1 MNFYIAHILGSSLDK
16 INLYNVTDKNSSKK
30 ILNSISDLEKI
41 NDAESLLVLL
51 PSTEVTSYEF
61 NKNESLSGQI
71 NIANFI
77 SDVDTN
83 FIDPVSDSE
92 YFLINNAAYV
102 VNKSFL
108 NNLNQHLSNL
118 SFKVCVTPEYLINLD
133 NNSDAITEID
143 NKFIFSYKNNTG
155 FTVTKENLEQYLD
168 IVINHNPNFE
178 AKIFSSNEELK
189 KRFKSDNKNYEFNF
203 TDVNKDV
210 VSLLPNFFK
219 INMSL
224 GFIIKKM
231 KFSSM
236 QLAATALTLLFLI
249 VSPNYLI
256 QKNIQNT
263 KSYNQAILKIFNAIS
278 PDINRVVAPKNQIDQ
293 ILKNTP
299 VENQATIDLPN
310 LDLFFKYG
318 EKYISDI
325 SIDVTNSSAK
335 VKISS
340 MPSLQFNILKTGVE
354 KLNISILDSSLEI
367 KDGSVSGVLTLRSRL
382 RLR

>member
-1 MNFYIAHILGSSLDK
+1 MNFYIAHILDSSLDK

-51 PSTEVTSYEF
+51 PSSEVTSYEF
-61 NKNESLSGQI
+61 KKNESLSEQI

-83 FIDPVSDSE
+83 FIDSVSDNE
-92 YFLINNAAYV
+92 YFLNNNAAYV

-108 NNLNQHLSNL
+108 TNLNQYLSNL
-118 SFKVCVTPEYLINLD
+118 SFKVCVAPEYLIN
-133 NNSDAITEID
+133 SDKSSDVISEID
-143 NKFIFSYKNNTG
+143 NKFIFSYKNNSG
-155 FTVTKENLEQYLD
+155 FGVTKENLKQYLD
-168 IVINHNPNFE
+168 IVINYNPDYE
-178 AKIFSSNEELK
+178 PKIFSSNEELK

-210 VSLLPNFFK
+210 VSSLPNFFK

-236 QLAATALTLLFLI
+236 QLAVTALTLLFLI
-249 VSPNYLI
+249 VSPNYLV

-367 KDGSVSGVLTLRSRL
+367 KDGSVSGVLTLRYQNV
-382 RLR
+382 

>member
-1 MNFYIAHILGSSLDK
+1 MNFYIAHILDSSLDK

-30 ILNSISDLEKI
+30 VLNSISDLEKI

-61 NKNESLSGQI
+61 NKNESLSEQI

-83 FIDPVSDSE
+83 FIDSVSDSE

-108 NNLNQHLSNL
+108 TNLNQHLSNL

-133 NNSDAITEID
+133 NSSDAITEID

-189 KRFKSDNKNYEFNF
+189 KRFKSVNDNYEFNF
-203 TDVNKDV
+203 ADVNKDV
-210 VSLLPNFFK
+210 VSSLPNFFK

-224 GFIIKKM
+224 GFIISKM
-231 KFSSM
+231 KFTKA
-236 QLAATALTLLFLI
+236 QQAATALTLLFLI
-249 VSPNYLI
+249 ASPSYLI

-263 KSYNQAILKIFNAIS
+263 KSYNQATFEIFTSIS
-278 PDINRVVAPKNQIDQ
+278 TDINRVVAPRNQIDQ
-293 ILKNTP
+293 ILKNIP
-299 VENQATIDLPN
+299 LNNQSNIELPN
-310 LDLFFKYG
+310 LDLFFQYG

-325 SIDVTNSSAK
+325 SIDVTNSLAK

-340 MPSLQFNILKTGVE
+340 MPSLQFNILKTSVE
-354 KLNISILDSSLEI
+354 KLNISILDSNIEI
-367 KDGSVSGVLTLRSRL
+367 KDGSVNGVLTLRYQNV
-382 RLR
+382 

>member
-1 MNFYIAHILGSSLDK
+1 MNFYIAHILDSSLDK
-16 INLYNVTDKNSSKK
+16 INLYNVTDKNSPKK

-51 PSTEVTSYEF
+51 PSSEVTSYEF
-61 NKNESLSGQI
+61 KKNESLSEQI

-83 FIDPVSDSE
+83 FIDSVSDNE
-92 YFLINNAAYV
+92 YFLNNNAAYV

-108 NNLNQHLSNL
+108 TNLNQYLSNL
-118 SFKVCVTPEYLINLD
+118 SFKVCVAPEYLIN
-133 NNSDAITEID
+133 SDKSSDVISEID
-143 NKFIFSYKNNTG
+143 NKFIFSYKNNSG
-155 FTVTKENLEQYLD
+155 FSVTKENLKQYLD
-168 IVINHNPNFE
+168 IVINYNPDYQP
-178 AKIFSSNEELK
+178 KIFSSNEEIK

-210 VSLLPNFFK
+210 VSSLPNFFK

-367 KDGSVSGVLTLRSRL
+367 KDGSVSGVLTLRYQNV
-382 RLR
+382 

>member
-1 MNFYIAHILGSSLDK
+1 MNFYIAHILDSSLDK

-30 ILNSISDLEKI
+30 VLNSISDLEKI

-61 NKNESLSGQI
+61 NKNESLSEQI

-83 FIDPVSDSE
+83 FIDSVSDSE

-108 NNLNQHLSNL
+108 TNLNQHLSNL

-133 NNSDAITEID
+133 NSSDAITEID

-189 KRFKSDNKNYEFNF
+189 KRFKSVNDNYEFNF
-203 TDVNKDV
+203 ADVNKDV
-210 VSLLPNFFK
+210 VSSLPNFFK

-224 GFIIKKM
+224 GFIISKM
-231 KFSSM
+231 KFTKA
-236 QLAATALTLLFLI
+236 QQAATALTLLFLI
-249 VSPNYLI
+249 ASPSYLI

-263 KSYNQAILKIFNAIS
+263 KSYNQATFEIFTSIS
-278 PDINRVVAPKNQIDQ
+278 TDLNRVVAPRNQIDQ
-293 ILKNTP
+293 ILKNIP
-299 VENQATIDLPN
+299 LNNQANIELPN
-310 LDLFFKYG
+310 LDLFFQYG

-340 MPSLQFNILKTGVE
+340 MPSLQFNILKTSVE
-354 KLNISILDSSLEI
+354 KLNISILDSNIEI
-367 KDGSVSGVLTLRSRL
+367 KDGSVNGVLTLRYQNV
-382 RLR
+382 

>member
-1 MNFYIAHILGSSLDK
+1 MNFYIAHILDSSLDK

-61 NKNESLSGQI
+61 NKNESLSEQI

-83 FIDPVSDSE
+83 FIDSVSDSE

-108 NNLNQHLSNL
+108 TNLNQHLSNL

-133 NNSDAITEID
+133 NSSDAITEID

-155 FTVTKENLEQYLD
+155 FTVTKENLDQYLD

-189 KRFKSDNKNYEFNF
+189 KRFKSVNDNYEFNF
-203 TDVNKDV
+203 ADVNKDV
-210 VSLLPNFFK
+210 VSSLPNFFK

-224 GFIIKKM
+224 GFIISKM
-231 KFSSM
+231 KFTKA
-236 QLAATALTLLFLI
+236 QQAATALTLLFLI
-249 VSPNYLI
+249 ASPSYLI

-263 KSYNQAILKIFNAIS
+263 KSYNQATFEIFTSIS
-278 PDINRVVAPKNQIDQ
+278 TDLNRVVAPRNQIDQ
-293 ILKNTP
+293 ILKNIP
-299 VENQATIDLPN
+299 LNNQPNIELPN
-310 LDLFFKYG
+310 LDLFFQYG
-318 EKYISDI
+318 EKYISNI
-325 SIDVTNSSAK
+325 SIDVTNSLAK

-340 MPSLQFNILKTGVE
+340 MPSLQFNILKTSVE
-354 KLNISILDSSLEI
+354 KLNISILDSNIEI
-367 KDGSVSGVLTLRSRL
+367 KDGSVNGVLTLRYQNV
-382 RLR
+382 

>member
-1 MNFYIAHILGSSLDK
+1 MNFYIAHILDSSLDK

-61 NKNESLSGQI
+61 NKNESLSEQI

-83 FIDPVSDSE
+83 FIDSVSDNE
-92 YFLINNAAYV
+92 YFLNNNAAYV

-108 NNLNQHLSNL
+108 TNLNQYLSNL
-118 SFKVCVTPEYLINLD
+118 SFKVCVAPEYLIN
-133 NNSDAITEID
+133 SDKSSDVISEID
-143 NKFIFSYKNNTG
+143 NKFIFSYKNNSG
-155 FTVTKENLEQYLD
+155 FSVTKENLKQYLD
-168 IVINHNPNFE
+168 IVINYNPDYE
-178 AKIFSSNEELK
+178 PKIFSSNEELK

-210 VSLLPNFFK
+210 VSSLPNFFK

-367 KDGSVSGVLTLRSRL
+367 KDGSVSGVLTLRYQNV
-382 RLR
+382 

>member
-1 MNFYIAHILGSSLDK
+1 MNFYIAHILDSSLDK
-16 INLYNVTDKNSSKK
+16 INLYNVTDKNNSKK

-51 PSTEVTSYEF
+51 PSSEVTSYEF
-61 NKNESLSGQI
+61 KKNESLSEQI

-83 FIDPVSDSE
+83 FIDSVSDNE
-92 YFLINNAAYV
+92 YFLNNNAAYV

-108 NNLNQHLSNL
+108 TNLNQYLSNL
-118 SFKVCVTPEYLINLD
+118 SFRVCVAPEYLIN
-133 NNSDAITEID
+133 SDKSSDVISEID
-143 NKFIFSYKNNTG
+143 NKFIFSYKNNSG
-155 FTVTKENLEQYLD
+155 FSVTKENLKQYLD
-168 IVINHNPNFE
+168 IVINYNPDYE
-178 AKIFSSNEELK
+178 PKIFSSNEELK

-210 VSLLPNFFK
+210 VSSLPNFFK

-293 ILKNTP
+293 ILKNTT
-299 VENQATIDLPN
+299 VENQATIELPN

-354 KLNISILDSSLEI
+354 KLNISILDTSLEI
-367 KDGSVSGVLTLRSRL
+367 KDGSVSGVLTLRYQNV
-382 RLR
+382 

>member
-1 MNFYIAHILGSSLDK
+1 MNFYIAHILDSSLDK
-16 INLYNVTDKNSSKK
+16 INLYNVTDKNSPKK

-51 PSTEVTSYEF
+51 PSSEVTSYEF
-61 NKNESLSGQI
+61 KKNESLSEQI

-83 FIDPVSDSE
+83 FIDSVSDNE
-92 YFLINNAAYV
+92 YFLNNNAAYV

-108 NNLNQHLSNL
+108 TNLNQYLSNL
-118 SFKVCVTPEYLINLD
+118 SFKVCVAPEYLIN
-133 NNSDAITEID
+133 SDKSSDVISEID
-143 NKFIFSYKNNTG
+143 NKFIFSYKNNSG
-155 FTVTKENLEQYLD
+155 FSVTKENLKQYLD
-168 IVINHNPNFE
+168 IVINYNPDYE
-178 AKIFSSNEELK
+178 PKIFSSNEELK

-210 VSLLPNFFK
+210 VSSLPNFFK

-249 VSPNYLI
+249 VSPSYLI

-367 KDGSVSGVLTLRSRL
+367 KDGSVSGVLTLRYQNV
-382 RLR
+382 

>member
-1 MNFYIAHILGSSLDK
+1 MNFYIAHILDSSLDK

-30 ILNSISDLEKI
+30 VLNSISDLEKI

-61 NKNESLSGQI
+61 NKNESLSEQI

-83 FIDPVSDSE
+83 FIDSVSDSE

-108 NNLNQHLSNL
+108 TNLNQHLSNL

-133 NNSDAITEID
+133 NSSDAITEID

-189 KRFKSDNKNYEFNF
+189 KRFKSVNDSYEFNF
-203 TDVNKDV
+203 ADVNKDV
-210 VSLLPNFFK
+210 VSSLPNFFK

-224 GFIIKKM
+224 GFIINKM
-231 KFSSM
+231 KFTKA
-236 QLAATALTLLFLI
+236 QQAATALTLLFLI
-249 VSPNYLI
+249 ASPSYLI

-263 KSYNQAILKIFNAIS
+263 KSYNQATFEIFTSIS
-278 PDINRVVAPKNQIDQ
+278 TDINRVVAPRNQIDQ
-293 ILKNTP
+293 ILKNIP
-299 VENQATIDLPN
+299 LNNQANIELPN
-310 LDLFFKYG
+310 LDLFFQYG

-325 SIDVTNSSAK
+325 SIDVTNTLAK

-340 MPSLQFNILKTGVE
+340 MPSLQFNILKTSIE
-354 KLNISILDSSLEI
+354 KLNISILDSNIEI
-367 KDGSVSGVLTLRSRL
+367 KDGSVNGVLTLRYQNV
-382 RLR
+382 

>member
-1 MNFYIAHILGSSLDK
+1 MNFYIAHILDSSLDK

-30 ILNSISDLEKI
+30 VLNSISDLEKI

-61 NKNESLSGQI
+61 NKNESLSEQI

-83 FIDPVSDSE
+83 FIDSVSDSE

-108 NNLNQHLSNL
+108 TNLNQHLSNL

-133 NNSDAITEID
+133 NSSDAITEID

-189 KRFKSDNKNYEFNF
+189 KRFKSVNDNYEFNF
-203 TDVNKDV
+203 ADVNKDV
-210 VSLLPNFFK
+210 VSSLPNFFK

-224 GFIIKKM
+224 GFIIRKM
-231 KFSSM
+231 KFTKV
-236 QLAATALTLLFLI
+236 QQAATALTLLFLI
-249 VSPNYLI
+249 ASPSYLI

-263 KSYNQAILKIFNAIS
+263 KSYNQATYEIFTSIS
-278 PDINRVVAPKNQIDQ
+278 TDLNRVVAPRNQIDQ
-293 ILKNTP
+293 ILKNIP
-299 VENQATIDLPN
+299 LNNQANIELPN
-310 LDLFFKYG
+310 LDLFFQYG

-340 MPSLQFNILKTGVE
+340 MPSLQFNILKTSVE
-354 KLNISILDSSLEI
+354 KLNISILDSNIEI
-367 KDGSVSGVLTLRSRL
+367 KDGSVNGVLTLRYQNV
-382 RLR
+382 

>member
-1 MNFYIAHILGSSLDK
+1 MNFYIAHILDSSLDK

-30 ILNSISDLEKI
+30 VLNSISDLEKI

-61 NKNESLSGQI
+61 NKNESLSEQI

-83 FIDPVSDSE
+83 FIDSVSDSE

-102 VNKSFL
+102 VNKNFL
-108 NNLNQHLSNL
+108 TTLNHHLSNL
-118 SFKVCVTPEYLINLD
+118 NFKVCVTPEYLINWD
-133 NNSDAITEID
+133 TSSDAITEID

-189 KRFKSDNKNYEFNF
+189 KKFKSVNDNYEFNF
-203 TDVNKDV
+203 ADVNKDV
-210 VSLLPNFFK
+210 VSSLPNFFK

-224 GFIIKKM
+224 GFIISKM
-231 KFSSM
+231 KFTKA
-236 QLAATALTLLFLI
+236 QQAATALTLLFLI
-249 VSPNYLI
+249 ASPSYLI
-256 QKNIQNT
+256 HKNIQNT
-263 KSYNQAILKIFNAIS
+263 KSYNQATFEIFTSIS
-278 PDINRVVAPKNQIDQ
+278 TDINRVVAPRNQIDQ
-293 ILKNTP
+293 ILKNIP
-299 VENQATIDLPN
+299 LNNQANIELPN

-335 VKISS
+335 VKINS
-340 MPSLQFNILKTGVE
+340 MPSFQFNILKTSVE
-354 KLNISILDSSLEI
+354 KLNISILENSIEI
-367 KDGSVSGVLTLRSRL
+367 KDGSVNGVLTLRYQNV
-382 RLR
+382 

>member
-1 MNFYIAHILGSSLDK
+1 MNFYIAHILDSSLDK

-61 NKNESLSGQI
+61 NKNESLSEQI

-189 KRFKSDNKNYEFNF
+189 KRFKSVNDNYEFNF
-203 TDVNKDV
+203 ADVNKDV
-210 VSLLPNFFK
+210 VGSLPNFFK

-224 GFIIKKM
+224 GFIISKM
-231 KFSSM
+231 KFTKA
-236 QLAATALTLLFLI
+236 QQAATALSLLFLI
-249 VSPNYLI
+249 ASPSYLI

-263 KSYNQAILKIFNAIS
+263 KSYNQATFEIFTSIS
-278 PDINRVVAPKNQIDQ
+278 TDLNRVVAPRNQIDQ
-293 ILKNTP
+293 ILKNIP
-299 VENQATIDLPN
+299 LNNQANIDLPN
-310 LDLFFKYG
+310 LDLFFQYG

-340 MPSLQFNILKTGVE
+340 MPSLQFNILKTSVE
-354 KLNISILDSSLEI
+354 KLNISILDSNIEI
-367 KDGSVSGVLTLRSRL
+367 KDGSVNGVLTLRYQNV
-382 RLR
+382 

>member
-1 MNFYIAHILGSSLDK
+1 MNFYIAHILDSSLDK

-30 ILNSISDLEKI
+30 VLNSISDLEKI

-61 NKNESLSGQI
+61 NKNESLSEQI

-83 FIDPVSDSE
+83 FIDSVSDSE

-108 NNLNQHLSNL
+108 TNLNQHLSNL

-133 NNSDAITEID
+133 NSSDAITEID

-189 KRFKSDNKNYEFNF
+189 KRFKSVNDNYEFNF
-203 TDVNKDV
+203 ADVNKDV
-210 VSLLPNFFK
+210 VSSLPNFFK

-224 GFIIKKM
+224 GFIISKM
-231 KFSSM
+231 KFTKV
-236 QLAATALTLLFLI
+236 QQAATALALLFLI
-249 VSPNYLI
+249 ASPSYLI

-263 KSYNQAILKIFNAIS
+263 KSYNQATFEIFTSIS
-278 PDINRVVAPKNQIDQ
+278 TDINRVVAPRNQIDQ
-293 ILKNTP
+293 ILKNIP
-299 VENQATIDLPN
+299 LNNQANIELPN
-310 LDLFFKYG
+310 LDLFFQYG

-325 SIDVTNSSAK
+325 SIDVTNSLAK

-340 MPSLQFNILKTGVE
+340 MPSLQFNILKTSVE
-354 KLNISILDSSLEI
+354 KLNISILDSNIEI
-367 KDGSVSGVLTLRSRL
+367 KDGSVNGVLTLRYQNV
-382 RLR
+382 

>member
-1 MNFYIAHILGSSLDK
+1 MNFYIAHILVSSLDK

-30 ILNSISDLEKI
+30 VLNSISDLEKI

-61 NKNESLSGQI
+61 NKNESLSEQI

-83 FIDPVSDSE
+83 FIDSVSDSE

-108 NNLNQHLSNL
+108 TNLNQHLSNL

-133 NNSDAITEID
+133 NSSDAITEID

-189 KRFKSDNKNYEFNF
+189 KRFKSVNDNYEFNF
-203 TDVNKDV
+203 ADVNKDV
-210 VSLLPNFFK
+210 VSSLPNFFK

-224 GFIIKKM
+224 GFIISKM
-231 KFSSM
+231 KFTKA
-236 QLAATALTLLFLI
+236 QQAATALTLLFLI
-249 VSPNYLI
+249 ASPSYLI

-263 KSYNQAILKIFNAIS
+263 KSYNQATFEIFTSIS
-278 PDINRVVAPKNQIDQ
+278 TDINRVVAPRNQIDQ
-293 ILKNTP
+293 ILKNIP
-299 VENQATIDLPN
+299 LNNQANIELPN
-310 LDLFFKYG
+310 LDLFFQYG

-325 SIDVTNSSAK
+325 SIDVTNSLAK

-340 MPSLQFNILKTGVE
+340 MPSLQFNILKTSVE
-354 KLNISILDSSLEI
+354 KLNISILDSNIEI
-367 KDGSVSGVLTLRSRL
+367 KDGSVNGVLTLRYQNV
-382 RLR
+382 

>member
-1 MNFYIAHILGSSLDK
+1 MNFYIAHILDSSLDK

-30 ILNSISDLEKI
+30 VLNSISDLEKI

-61 NKNESLSGQI
+61 NKNESLSEQI

-83 FIDPVSDSE
+83 FIDSVSDSE

-108 NNLNQHLSNL
+108 TNLNQHLSNL

-133 NNSDAITEID
+133 NSSDAITEID

-189 KRFKSDNKNYEFNF
+189 KRFKSVNDNYEFNF
-203 TDVNKDV
+203 ADVNKDV
-210 VSLLPNFFK
+210 VSSLPNFFK

-224 GFIIKKM
+224 GFIIRKM
-231 KFSSM
+231 KFTKV
-236 QLAATALTLLFLI
+236 QQAATALTLLFLI
-249 VSPNYLI
+249 ASPSYLI

-263 KSYNQAILKIFNAIS
+263 KSYNQATFEIFTSIS
-278 PDINRVVAPKNQIDQ
+278 TDINRVVAPRNQIDQ
-293 ILKNTP
+293 ILKNIP
-299 VENQATIDLPN
+299 LNNQANIELPN

-325 SIDVTNSSAK
+325 SIDVTNSLAK

-340 MPSLQFNILKTGVE
+340 MPSLQFNILKTSVE
-354 KLNISILDSSLEI
+354 KLNISILDSNIEI
-367 KDGSVSGVLTLRSRL
+367 KDGSVNGVLTLRYQNV
-382 RLR
+382 

>member
-1 MNFYIAHILGSSLDK
+1 MNFYIAHILDSSLDK

-30 ILNSISDLEKI
+30 VLNSISDLEKI

-61 NKNESLSGQI
+61 NKNESLSEQI

-83 FIDPVSDSE
+83 FIDSVSDSE

-108 NNLNQHLSNL
+108 TNLNQHLSNL

-133 NNSDAITEID
+133 NSSDAITEID

-189 KRFKSDNKNYEFNF
+189 KRFKSVNDNYEFNF
-203 TDVNKDV
+203 ADVNKDV
-210 VSLLPNFFK
+210 VSSLPNFFK

-224 GFIIKKM
+224 GFIIRKM
-231 KFSSM
+231 KFTKV
-236 QLAATALTLLFLI
+236 QQAATALTLLFLI
-249 VSPNYLI
+249 ASPSYLI

-263 KSYNQAILKIFNAIS
+263 KSYNQATFEIFTSIS
-278 PDINRVVAPKNQIDQ
+278 TDLNRVVAPRNQIDQ
-293 ILKNTP
+293 ILKNIP
-299 VENQATIDLPN
+299 LNNQSNIELPN
-310 LDLFFKYG
+310 LDLFFQYG
-318 EKYISDI
+318 EKYISNI
-325 SIDVTNSSAK
+325 SIDVTNSLAK

-340 MPSLQFNILKTGVE
+340 MPSLQFNILKTSVE
-354 KLNISILDSSLEI
+354 KLNISILDSNIEI
-367 KDGSVSGVLTLRSRL
+367 KDGSVNGVLTLRYQNV
-382 RLR
+382 

>member
-1 MNFYIAHILGSSLDK
+1 MNFYIAHIVDSSLDK

-30 ILNSISDLEKI
+30 VLNSISDLEKI

-61 NKNESLSGQI
+61 NKNESLSEQI

-83 FIDPVSDSE
+83 FIDSVSDSE

-108 NNLNQHLSNL
+108 TNLNQHLSNL

-133 NNSDAITEID
+133 NSSDTITEID

-189 KRFKSDNKNYEFNF
+189 KRFKSVNDNYEFNF
-203 TDVNKDV
+203 ADVNKDV
-210 VSLLPNFFK
+210 VSSLPNFFK

-224 GFIIKKM
+224 GFIISKM
-231 KFSSM
+231 KFTKV
-236 QLAATALTLLFLI
+236 QQAATALTLLFLI
-249 VSPNYLI
+249 ASPSYLI

-263 KSYNQAILKIFNAIS
+263 KSYNQATFEIFTSIS
-278 PDINRVVAPKNQIDQ
+278 TDINRVVAPRNQIDQ
-293 ILKNTP
+293 ILKNIP
-299 VENQATIDLPN
+299 LNNQPNIELPN
-310 LDLFFKYG
+310 LDLFFQYG

-325 SIDVTNSSAK
+325 SIDVTNSLAK

-340 MPSLQFNILKTGVE
+340 MPSLQFNILKTSVE
-354 KLNISILDSSLEI
+354 KLNISILDSNIEI
-367 KDGSVSGVLTLRSRL
+367 KDGSVNGVLTLRYQNV
-382 RLR
+382 

>member
-1 MNFYIAHILGSSLDK
+1 MNFYIAHILDSSLDK

-30 ILNSISDLEKI
+30 VLNSISDLEKI

-61 NKNESLSGQI
+61 KKNESLSEQI

-83 FIDPVSDSE
+83 FIDSVSDNE

-108 NNLNQHLSNL
+108 TNLNQHLSNL

-133 NNSDAITEID
+133 NSSDVITEID

-168 IVINHNPNFE
+168 IVINHNPDYE
-178 AKIFSSNEELK
+178 PKIFSSNEELK

-210 VSLLPNFFK
+210 VSSLPNFFK

-249 VSPNYLI
+249 ASPSYLI

-263 KSYNQAILKIFNAIS
+263 KSYNQATFEIFTSIS
-278 PDINRVVAPKNQIDQ
+278 TDINRVVAPRNQIDQ

-325 SIDVTNSSAK
+325 SIDVTNSLAK

-340 MPSLQFNILKTGVE
+340 MPSLQFNILKTSVE
-354 KLNISILDSSLEI
+354 KLNISILDSNIEI
-367 KDGSVSGVLTLRSRL
+367 KDGSVNGVLTLRYQNV
-382 RLR
+382 

>member
-1 MNFYIAHILGSSLDK
+1 MNFYIAHILDSSLDK

-30 ILNSISDLEKI
+30 VLNSISDLEKI

-61 NKNESLSGQI
+61 NKNESLSEQI

-77 SDVDTN
+77 SDIDTN

-108 NNLNQHLSNL
+108 TNLNQHLSNL
-118 SFKVCVTPEYLINLD
+118 NFKVCVTPEYLINLD
-133 NNSDAITEID
+133 NSSDAITEID

-189 KRFKSDNKNYEFNF
+189 KRFKSVNDNYEFNF
-203 TDVNKDV
+203 ADVNKDV
-210 VSLLPNFFK
+210 VSSLPNFFK

-224 GFIIKKM
+224 GFIIRKM
-231 KFSSM
+231 KFTKV
-236 QLAATALTLLFLI
+236 QQAATALTLLFLI
-249 VSPNYLI
+249 ASPSYLI

-263 KSYNQAILKIFNAIS
+263 KSYNQATYEIFTSIS
-278 PDINRVVAPKNQIDQ
+278 TDLNRVVAPRNQIDQ
-293 ILKNTP
+293 ILKNIP
-299 VENQATIDLPN
+299 LNNQANIELPN
-310 LDLFFKYG
+310 LDLFFQYG

-340 MPSLQFNILKTGVE
+340 MPSLQFNILKTSVE
-354 KLNISILDSSLEI
+354 KLNISILDSNIEI
-367 KDGSVSGVLTLRSRL
+367 KDGSVNGVLTLRYQNV
-382 RLR
+382 

>member
-1 MNFYIAHILGSSLDK
+1 MNFYIAHILDSSLDK

-51 PSTEVTSYEF
+51 PSSEVTSYEF
-61 NKNESLSGQI
+61 KKNESLSEQI

-83 FIDPVSDSE
+83 FIDSVSDNE
-92 YFLINNAAYV
+92 YFLNNNAAYV

-108 NNLNQHLSNL
+108 TNLNQYLSNL
-118 SFKVCVTPEYLINLD
+118 SFKVCVAPEHLIN
-133 NNSDAITEID
+133 SDKSSDVISEID
-143 NKFIFSYKNNTG
+143 NKFIFSYKNNSG
-155 FTVTKENLEQYLD
+155 FSVTKENLKQYLD
-168 IVINHNPNFE
+168 IVINYNPDYE
-178 AKIFSSNEELK
+178 PKIFSSNEELK

-210 VSLLPNFFK
+210 VSSLPNFFK

-293 ILKNTP
+293 ILKNTT
-299 VENQATIDLPN
+299 VENQATIELPN

-367 KDGSVSGVLTLRSRL
+367 KDGSVSGVLTLRYQNV
-382 RLR
+382 

>member
-1 MNFYIAHILGSSLDK
+1 MNFYIAHILDSSLDK

-61 NKNESLSGQI
+61 NKNESLSEQI

-83 FIDPVSDSE
+83 FIDSVSDSE

-108 NNLNQHLSNL
+108 TNLNQHLSNL
-118 SFKVCVTPEYLINLD
+118 NFKVCVTPEYLINLD
-133 NNSDAITEID
+133 NSSDVITEID
-143 NKFIFSYKNNTG
+143 NKFIFSYKNNSG
-155 FTVTKENLEQYLD
+155 FSVTKENLKQYLD
-168 IVINHNPNFE
+168 IVINYNPDYE
-178 AKIFSSNEELK
+178 PKIFSSNEELK
-189 KRFKSDNKNYEFNF
+189 KRFKSVNDNYEFNF
-203 TDVNKDV
+203 ADVNKDV
-210 VSLLPNFFK
+210 VSSLPNFFK

-224 GFIIKKM
+224 GFIISKM
-231 KFSSM
+231 KFTKA
-236 QLAATALTLLFLI
+236 QQAATALTLLFLI
-249 VSPNYLI
+249 ASPSYLI

-263 KSYNQAILKIFNAIS
+263 KSYNQATFEIFTSIS
-278 PDINRVVAPKNQIDQ
+278 TDLNRVVAPRNQIDQ
-293 ILKNTP
+293 ILKNIP
-299 VENQATIDLPN
+299 LNNQPNIELPN
-310 LDLFFKYG
+310 LDLFFQYG

-325 SIDVTNSSAK
+325 SIDVTNSLAK

-340 MPSLQFNILKTGVE
+340 MPSLQFNILKTSVE
-354 KLNISILDSSLEI
+354 KLNISILDSNIEI
-367 KDGSVSGVLTLRSRL
+367 KDGSVNGVLTLRYQNV
-382 RLR
+382 

>member
-1 MNFYIAHILGSSLDK
+1 MNFYIAHILDSSLDK

-30 ILNSISDLEKI
+30 VLNSISDLEKI

-61 NKNESLSGQI
+61 NKNESLSEQI

-83 FIDPVSDSE
+83 FIDSVSDSE

-102 VNKSFL
+102 VNKNFL
-108 NNLNQHLSNL
+108 TNLNQHLSNL

-133 NNSDAITEID
+133 NSSDAITEID

-189 KRFKSDNKNYEFNF
+189 KRFKSVNDNYEFNF
-203 TDVNKDV
+203 ADVNKDV
-210 VSLLPNFFK
+210 VSSLPNFFK

-224 GFIIKKM
+224 GFIINKM
-231 KFSSM
+231 KFTKV
-236 QLAATALTLLFLI
+236 QQAATALTLLFLI
-249 VSPNYLI
+249 ASPSYLI

-263 KSYNQAILKIFNAIS
+263 KSYNQATFEIFTSIS
-278 PDINRVVAPKNQIDQ
+278 TDINRVVAPRNQIDQ
-293 ILKNTP
+293 ILKNIP
-299 VENQATIDLPN
+299 LNNQANIGLPN
-310 LDLFFKYG
+310 LDLFFQYG

-340 MPSLQFNILKTGVE
+340 MPSLQFNILKTSVE
-354 KLNISILDSSLEI
+354 KLNISILDSNIEI
-367 KDGSVSGVLTLRSRL
+367 KDGSVNGVLTLRYQNV
-382 RLR
+382 

>member
-1 MNFYIAHILGSSLDK
+1 MNFYIAHILDSSLDK

-30 ILNSISDLEKI
+30 VLNSISDLEKI

-61 NKNESLSGQI
+61 NKNESLSEQI

-83 FIDPVSDSE
+83 FIDSVSDSE

-108 NNLNQHLSNL
+108 TNLNQHLSNL

-133 NNSDAITEID
+133 NSSDTITEID

-189 KRFKSDNKNYEFNF
+189 KRFKSVNDNYEFNF
-203 TDVNKDV
+203 ADVNKDV
-210 VSLLPNFFK
+210 VSSLPNFFK

-224 GFIIKKM
+224 GFIISKM
-231 KFSSM
+231 KFTKA
-236 QLAATALTLLFLI
+236 QQAATALTLLFLI
-249 VSPNYLI
+249 ASPSYLI

-263 KSYNQAILKIFNAIS
+263 KSYNQATFEIFTSIS
-278 PDINRVVAPKNQIDQ
+278 TDINRVVAPRNQIDQ
-293 ILKNTP
+293 ILKNIP
-299 VENQATIDLPN
+299 LNNQANIELPN
-310 LDLFFKYG
+310 LDLFFQYG

-325 SIDVTNSSAK
+325 SIDVTNSLAK

-340 MPSLQFNILKTGVE
+340 MPSLQFNILKTSVE
-354 KLNISILDSSLEI
+354 KLNISILDSNIEI
-367 KDGSVSGVLTLRSRL
+367 KDGSVNGVLTLRYQNV
-382 RLR
+382 

>member
-1 MNFYIAHILGSSLDK
+1 MNFYIAHILDSSLDK

-30 ILNSISDLEKI
+30 VLNSISDLEKI

-61 NKNESLSGQI
+61 NKNESLSEQI

-83 FIDPVSDSE
+83 FIDSVSDSE

-108 NNLNQHLSNL
+108 TNLNQHLSNL

-133 NNSDAITEID
+133 NSSDAITEID

-189 KRFKSDNKNYEFNF
+189 KRFKSVNDNYEFNF
-203 TDVNKDV
+203 ADVNKDV
-210 VSLLPNFFK
+210 VSSLPNFFK

-224 GFIIKKM
+224 GFIISKM
-231 KFSSM
+231 KFTKA
-236 QLAATALTLLFLI
+236 QQAATALTLLFLI
-249 VSPNYLI
+249 ASPSYLI

-263 KSYNQAILKIFNAIS
+263 KSYNQATFEIFTSIS
-278 PDINRVVAPKNQIDQ
+278 TDINRVVAPRNQIDQ
-293 ILKNTP
+293 ILKNIP
-299 VENQATIDLPN
+299 LNNQANIDLPN
-310 LDLFFKYG
+310 LDLFFQYG

-340 MPSLQFNILKTGVE
+340 MPSLQFNILKTSVE
-354 KLNISILDSSLEI
+354 KLNISILDSNIEI
-367 KDGSVSGVLTLRSRL
+367 KDGSVNGVLTLRYQNV
-382 RLR
+382 

>member
-1 MNFYIAHILGSSLDK
+1 MNFYIAHILDSSLDK

-51 PSTEVTSYEF
+51 PSSEVTSYEF
-61 NKNESLSGQI
+61 KKNESLSEQI

-83 FIDPVSDSE
+83 FIDSVSDNE
-92 YFLINNAAYV
+92 YFLNNNAAYV

-108 NNLNQHLSNL
+108 TNLNQYLSNL
-118 SFKVCVTPEYLINLD
+118 SFKVCVAPEYLIN
-133 NNSDAITEID
+133 SDKSSDVISEID
-143 NKFIFSYKNNTG
+143 NKFIFSYKNNSG
-155 FTVTKENLEQYLD
+155 FSVTKENLKQYLD
-168 IVINHNPNFE
+168 IVINYNPDYE
-178 AKIFSSNEELK
+178 PKIFSSNEELK

-210 VSLLPNFFK
+210 VSSLPNFFK

-236 QLAATALTLLFLI
+236 QLAVTALTLLFLI
-249 VSPNYLI
+249 VSPNYLV

-367 KDGSVSGVLTLRSRL
+367 KDESVSGVLTLRYQNV
-382 RLR
+382 

>member
-1 MNFYIAHILGSSLDK
+1 MNFYIAHILDSSLDK

-51 PSTEVTSYEF
+51 PSSEVTSYEF
-61 NKNESLSGQI
+61 KKNESLSEQI

-83 FIDPVSDSE
+83 FIDSVSDNE
-92 YFLINNAAYV
+92 YFLNNNAAYV

-108 NNLNQHLSNL
+108 TNLNQYLSNL
-118 SFKVCVTPEYLINLD
+118 SFKVCVAPEYLIN
-133 NNSDAITEID
+133 SDKSSDVISEID
-143 NKFIFSYKNNTG
+143 NKFIFSYKNNSG
-155 FTVTKENLEQYLD
+155 FGVTKENLKQYLD
-168 IVINHNPNFE
+168 IVINYNPDYE
-178 AKIFSSNEELK
+178 PKIFSSNEELK

-210 VSLLPNFFK
+210 VSSLPNFFK

-367 KDGSVSGVLTLRSRL
+367 KDGSVSGVLTLRYQNV
-382 RLR
+382 